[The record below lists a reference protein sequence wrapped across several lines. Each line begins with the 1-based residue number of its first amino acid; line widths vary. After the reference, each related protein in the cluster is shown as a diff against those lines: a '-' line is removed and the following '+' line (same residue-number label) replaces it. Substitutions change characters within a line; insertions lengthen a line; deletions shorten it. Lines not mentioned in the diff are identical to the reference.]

1 MNHASLILLGATT
14 LLLPFSTIAAETS
27 KHSNHTIIFIWI
39 AVMLLV
45 AKFSGLIEKFNM
57 PSVLGELF
65 AGIVLGNL
73 VLFGFPYLEG
83 IKSSE
88 VISFL
93 AQMGLVILLFQ
104 IGLESDIKKLM
115 NVGGRAIA
123 IAVVGVIATFT
134 MMMIALPYLFPD
146 LSLLATVF
154 ISATFLS
161 TSVGISARVFKD
173 LKKTQTSVAQLVLGA
188 AVIDDVI
195 GLIILAVAVAVV
207 SDGGFSAVAVS
218 LVALKAI
225 AFLILSIIVG
235 QISAPYLGRLFSRIH
250 TGVGMK
256 FTLAISFALIF
267 AFFAESLGLAP
278 IIGAF
283 AAGLVLDSVHFVYF
297 RKPRIVR
304 EFESVLGQCN
314 QGVKDKVYK
323 AINHHTQHDIEDLVE
338 PLGLFMI
345 PIFFVVTGMAVDL
358 RTFTDP
364 KIFLIALA
372 VSLLAIAG
380 KLISGLVARKGEKL
394 ISGFGMVPRGEVQLI
409 FAAIGLSLGIINS
422 EIYTVIVMVI
432 LFTSLIT
439 PIVLPHLIN
448 KETAE
453 ADTTPAV

>member
-1 MNHASLILLGATT
+1 MYLAGIALLGTP
-14 LLLPFSTIAAETS
+14 LLTFASEST
-27 KHSNHTIIFIWI
+27 KHSEHTVIFIWI
-39 AVMLLV
+39 AVMLLA

-65 AGIVLGNL
+65 TGIVLGNL

-115 NVGGRAIA
+115 NVGARAIA
-123 IAVVGVIATFT
+123 IACVGVIATFT
-134 MMMIALPYLFPD
+134 LMMVALPHLFPD
-146 LSLLATVF
+146 LSLLATIF
-154 ISATFLS
+154 LSATFLS

-173 LKKTQTSVAQLVLGA
+173 FKKTQTPVAQLVLGA

-207 SDGGFSAVAVS
+207 SDGGFSTAVIS
-218 LVALKAI
+218 LVAFKAI
-225 AFLILSIIVG
+225 AFLVLSIVVG
-235 QISAPYLGRLFSRIH
+235 QISAPYLGKLFSRIH

-267 AFFAESLGLAP
+267 AFLAESLGLAP

-314 QGVKDKVYK
+314 QNVKEHVYK

-358 RTFTDP
+358 KTFTDP

-372 VSLLAIAG
+372 VSALAIIG
-380 KLISGLVARKGEKL
+380 KLISGLAAHKGKRL
-394 ISGFGMVPRGEVQLI
+394 ICGWGMVPRGEVQLI
-409 FAAIGLSLGIINS
+409 FAAIGLSLGIITS

-432 LFTSLIT
+432 LFTSLLT
-439 PIVLPHLIN
+439 PIVLSYLIN
-448 KETAE
+448 HSDEKSSPSLTEDKVSE
-453 ADTTPAV
+453 